1 MWAVGSQ
8 PVPQSS
14 AVQLYLAVQKS
25 NTAGATSCD
34 SGIYVWD
41 ITVVGQLQWPLTVAD
56 GF

>member
-8 PVPQSS
+8 PVSQSS
-14 AVQLYLAVQKS
+14 AVQLYPAVQKS